1 MFGISNE
8 EYIKS
13 IGIDTLRNTF
23 FDKLCLMLSENS
35 SGKSGSFF
43 FHTYDTKF
51 MVKTIH
57 ENEFKIL
64 QKTLYA
70 YYNHV

>member
-8 EYIKS
+8 KYIKS

-23 FDKLCLMLSENS
+23 FDKLSLMLSENS

-43 FHTYDTKF
+43 FHTSDGKY

-57 ENEFKIL
+57 PSEFDIL
-64 QKTLYA
+64 RSTLYS
-70 YYNHV
+70 YY